1 LEGKIM
7 YGFDDKIA
15 LVVGAASGIG
25 RGVAL
30 RLVQEGALVACADLD
45 MAGVQETVSMIEKK
59 GGKAKGFAV
68 HLQDVSTISSMVDE
82 VADTYKKIDMLVNV
96 AGVCQ
101 SKPFIEVTEKEWDFI
116 IDINQKGTT
125 FCMQAVARKML
136 EHVPQEV
143 KKNGK
148 TDTCYGKIVNFSSI
162 SGRRGRELQIHYASS
177 KAAIISLTQ
186 SAALALAPFGIN
198 VNAVSPSVVKT
209 PMWEKNVK
217 EKSIAFNQDV
227 LEENKR
233 FIARIP
239 LQREGSVEEM
249 ANAVAFLCSDQSNY
263 ITGQTLNV
271 DGGFEMD

>member
-1 LEGKIM
+1 M

-68 HLQDVSTISSMVDE
+68 NLQDVSTISSMVDE

>member
-1 LEGKIM
+1 
-7 YGFDDKIA
+7 
-15 LVVGAASGIG
+15 
-25 RGVAL
+25 
-30 RLVQEGALVACADLD
+30 
-45 MAGVQETVSMIEKK
+45 
-59 GGKAKGFAV
+59 
-68 HLQDVSTISSMVDE
+68 
-82 VADTYKKIDMLVNV
+82 
-96 AGVCQ
+96 
-101 SKPFIEVTEKEWDFI
+101 
-116 IDINQKGTT
+116 
-125 FCMQAVARKML
+125 
-136 EHVPQEV
+136 V

>member
-1 LEGKIM
+1 MYNFEGKV
-7 YGFDDKIA
+7 A

-25 RGVAL
+25 KGVAI
-30 RLVQEGALVACADLD
+30 RLAEEGAALACADLN
-45 MAGVQETVSMIEKK
+45 MSGINETVSMIEEK
-59 GGKAKGFAV
+59 GGKAKGFEV
-68 HLQDVSTISSMVDE
+68 NLMDISTIPSMVDSVVE
-82 VADTYKKIDMLVNV
+82 TFGKIDFLVNV

-101 SKPFIEVTEKEWDFI
+101 SKPFVDVTEKEWDFV

-125 FCMQAVARKML
+125 FCMQAVAKKMI
-136 EHVPQEV
+136 EKVPEEV
-143 KKNGK
+143 KETGK
-148 TDTCYGKIVNFSSI
+148 TEKCFGKIVNFSSI
-162 SGRRGRELQIHYASS
+162 SGRRGRELQIHYAAS

-186 SAALALAPFGIN
+186 SAAFALAPYGIN

-217 EKSIAFNQDV
+217 EKSIAFNKDI

-239 LQREGSVEEM
+239 LQREGTVEEM

-263 ITGQTLNV
+263 ITGQTFNV
-271 DGGFEMD
+271 DGGFEMN